1 MVAYESFRNSLIIRK
16 EKTKETNKR
25 ASRLDKLIAVPFNHL
40 PVSGTVGDILVLF
53 SSGESSGTGTSLY
66 KINKK

>member
-25 ASRLDKLIAVPFNHL
+25 VNGEIKIHSTFTANGKRKTQVENFSEMENKQIK
-40 PVSGTVGDILVLF
+40 TVLNETCG
-53 SSGESSGTGTSLY
+53 
-66 KINKK
+66 